1 MSRPL
6 PGSALVR
13 LSISATDEEW
23 ALAEDRAR
31 GQGKSISRYL
41 VDAALAEAGGRT
53 VEGERGLLEAVR
65 HLRPFLAGKSGRSIL
80 RSGLHERLAV
90 LFAAWAGELAASGR
104 AAELCAVLAPAVGEA
119 AAKRVAA
126 ALAPEE
132 PEKSGT
138 SSVESR
144 PQGELL

>member
-23 ALAEDRAR
+23 ALAEERAR

-53 VEGERGLLEAVR
+53 FEGERGLLKAMR
-65 HLRPFLAGKSGRSIL
+65 HLRPFLAGKSGGSIL

-104 AAELCAVLAPAVGEA
+104 AAELRAVLAPAVGEA

-126 ALAPEE
+126 ALAPE
-132 PEKSGT
+132 KSGT
-138 SSVESR
+138 SGPEPR